1 MLCIFLLEKLSV
13 IDKIYQVHNLS
24 NLVDGLD
31 CSLIFNYLLYIDCSY
46 CVISAITTIF
56 V

>member
-1 MLCIFLLEKLSV
+1 MYLLLEKLS
-13 IDKIYQVHNLS
+13 ISDKIYQVLNLS
-24 NLVDGLD
+24 NLVDGLV

-46 CVISAITTIF
+46 CVIPAITTIF